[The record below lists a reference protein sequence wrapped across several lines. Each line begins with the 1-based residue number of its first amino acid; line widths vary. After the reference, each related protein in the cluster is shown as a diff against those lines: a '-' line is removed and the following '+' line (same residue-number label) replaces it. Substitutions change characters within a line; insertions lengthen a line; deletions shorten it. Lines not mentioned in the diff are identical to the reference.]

1 MPENVKIV
9 SINNA
14 PTIRDA
20 DNILRAVI
28 TDLSK
33 IVDNIDTAGGR
44 NDALRRYI
52 YALRDL
58 QHAHDVEAYEEN
70 DAAIRAAQALV
81 AKTFDRLIV
90 AEFSLNRSQPM
101 Q

>member
-1 MPENVKIV
+1 MTENVKIV

-20 DNILRAVI
+20 DNIIRTEI

-33 IVDNIDTAGGR
+33 IVGNIDEATGFEMKLCAATSTLC
-44 NDALRRYI
+44 D
-52 YALRDL
+52 DL
-58 QHAHDVEAYEEN
+58 QHAHDVGVYEEN
-70 DAAIRAAQALV
+70 DAAIDAAHALV
-81 AKTFDRLIV
+81 AKAFDRLIV

-101 Q
+101 

>member
-1 MPENVKIV
+1 MTKNVKIV

-20 DNILRAVI
+20 DNIIRTEI

-33 IVDNIDTAGGR
+33 IVDNIDEAGGR

-58 QHAHDVEAYEEN
+58 QHAHDVAAYEEN
-70 DAAIRAAQALV
+70 DAEIRVAQALV
-81 AKTFDRLIV
+81 AKAFDRLIV
-90 AEFSLNRSQPM
+90 AEFSLNRLIAG
-101 Q
+101 

>member
-1 MPENVKIV
+1 MTENVKIV

-20 DNILRAVI
+20 DNIIGTEI

-33 IVDNIDTAGGR
+33 IVDNIDEAGGR
-44 NDALRRYI
+44 NEALRRYI

-58 QHAHDVEAYEEN
+58 QHAHDVGVYEEN
-70 DAAIRAAQALV
+70 DAAIDAAHALV
-81 AKTFDRLIV
+81 AKAFDRLIV

-101 Q
+101 